1 MFWLF
6 GLFLFTLEV
15 TETTADFGFDSGK
28 NVNFKLIGY
37 DFFMISISKIM
48 VPL

>member
-1 MFWLF
+1 MK
-6 GLFLFTLEV
+6 V
-15 TETTADFGFDSGK
+15 TETTAEQTDQKSSDILVFVSGK
-28 NVNFKLIGY
+28 TVNLKLIGE